1 MSLSQRDRNILY
13 DIRKFRVMDTNSIA
27 NLHFD
32 NNKNPASSASNV
44 LLRLTR
50 LKYIR
55 RLRGFSPYLYMLSE
69 SKIKQDSNKIPHFLE
84 LLHVYKEIRS
94 IEEPR
99 IFQVEPR
106 YEMVRPDIFTIF
118 MRTPFYIEVQRSI
131 YSDDEMTKKLDR
143 YEKLFESG
151 IVNEETWQ
159 PKGKTPV
166 FPYILI
172 ITDSRYNIK
181 NDYPF
186 KVFQAGSITEFMN
199 SVKPQPENKPVYKS
213 ENGTIKIKI

>member
-1 MSLSQRDRNILY
+1 MSLSQRDKNIINN
-13 DIRKFRVMDTNSIA
+13 IRKFRVMDTNSIA
-27 NLHFD
+27 ELHF
-32 NNKNPASSASNV
+32 NTCKNPSASAGNV

-50 LKYIR
+50 MNYIK

-69 SKIKQDSNKIPHFLE
+69 SKMKQDSNKIPHFLE
-84 LLHVYKEIRS
+84 LLNIYKEIKS

-99 IFQVEPR
+99 IFHVEPR
-106 YEMVRPDIFTIF
+106 FEMVRPDCFAIFLK
-118 MRTPFYIEVQRSI
+118 TPFYLEIQRSI
-131 YSDDEMTKKLDR
+131 YSDEEMTKKLDR

-151 IVNEETWQ
+151 IVAEETWQ
-159 PKGKTPV
+159 PKDRKV
-166 FPYILI
+166 FPHVLI
-172 ITDSRYNIK
+172 MTDSRYNIR

-199 SVKPQPENKPVYKS
+199 SARPQENPVYRS